1 MVCWS
6 QHHIPKRHF
15 GFKRYF
21 QARIQFIK
29 TPEFVSKRNERK
41 LIRRMSSNLI
51 DLDLNDDLKNVTH
64 RRNRTE
70 DNWLSLFDSLFDSP
84 TAAASSTNTTNKKE
98 SKRQYIIAEI
108 MSTEQNYV
116 DSLKSL
122 MNVYRRVATDNAG
135 RFGWLSMKSIG
146 IVFDELI
153 PLAMMH
159 EKLLSDIKRVVEK
172 RVVPT
177 SSSSSSS
184 STPTLDN
191 TDPFSSI
198 PSAYSAG
205 LLPSTKSID
214 KKDIFDLVFDS
225 PSLRMDEELKKPV
238 KLDETTLMSDVT
250 QNLVDVFSS
259 SSQPTMLSSPQKHNH
274 PPPLPPRNNSSSDVK
289 APDLLNITRV
299 PTGFGGFKPS
309 KKSSPTIRFAAQLSA
324 ERRARH
330 QRSPSQHRT
339 ETLVSPKKKNTDEC
353 ETVEEAIGIVFAT
366 YAHFFSCTRID
377 NIHTYEERISHLRRK
392 IKQKSNWGK
401 FCEGQKQTHGL
412 DIFSLM
418 IQPVQRMPRYRL
430 LILELLKSTPDD
442 ATYRGSLKDAL
453 NLQRALEISRS
464 ATTSIFFYRSRY
476 IYLCHQ
482 RNKATKTY

>member
-1 MVCWS
+1 
-6 QHHIPKRHF
+6 
-15 GFKRYF
+15 
-21 QARIQFIK
+21 
-29 TPEFVSKRNERK
+29 
-41 LIRRMSSNLI
+41 
-51 DLDLNDDLKNVTH
+51 
-64 RRNRTE
+64 
-70 DNWLSLFDSLFDSP
+70 
-84 TAAASSTNTTNKKE
+84 
-98 SKRQYIIAEI
+98 
-108 MSTEQNYV
+108 
-116 DSLKSL
+116 
-122 MNVYRRVATDNAG
+122 
-135 RFGWLSMKSIG
+135 
-146 IVFDELI
+146 
-153 PLAMMH
+153 MMH

-184 STPTLDN
+184 SPTLDN
-191 TDPFSSI
+191 TEADPFSSI

-259 SSQPTMLSSPQKHNH
+259 SSQPTMLSSPKKHNH
-274 PPPLPPRNNSSSDVK
+274 PPPLPPRNNSSRDVK
-289 APDLLNITRV
+289 APDLLNITRA

-309 KKSSPTIRFAAQLSA
+309 KESSPTIRFAAQLSA

-366 YAHFFSCTRID
+366 YAHFFLMYKD
-377 NIHTYEERISHLRRK
+377 YIHTYEERISHLRRK

-453 NLQRALEISRS
+453 SNLERALEISNGS
-464 ATTSIFFYRSRY
+464 T
-476 IYLCHQ
+476 
-482 RNKATKTY
+482 